1 MKSSP
6 FQIINAAAGSGK
18 TYALVYAYLK
28 KLLFPRHDDGYRN
41 MLALT
46 FTNKAVN
53 EMKYRILSNLHLL
66 AHNIEDAKIKD
77 IRSSLIIDLE
87 INLPSLQQKAQR
99 VLNKILHE
107 YAAFEVI
114 TLDRFTHKIIKSF
127 AKDLKIPASFEITLD
142 SDLLLEEMTENILDQ
157 AGIDKP
163 LTDTLV
169 AFSLS
174 KIEELKS
181 WNIGKD
187 LFDFSKLLVN
197 ENHREPLS
205 VLKKID
211 QKEFKAQKTAFQKQ
225 LSTLKNE
232 LRNIGSDILKLLRD
246 KGLTEDDFNRK
257 TLYKHFEK
265 IANGTVEGLYE
276 NQLEKNLAEGQRLYT
291 QSLSETKKNVIDSS
305 IPQLLESFTQAKS
318 KVGRLLILR
327 SIISQWTPLSLIGR
341 MEKGLEELQLP
352 ENRLLLSRFNEM
364 INDEISGLDAPYI
377 YERLGEKYRYYFIDE
392 FQDTSLL
399 QWKNLVPLISNAL
412 QGLDD
417 DHQIGSLLLVGD
429 PKQAIYRWRGGDNE
443 QFLNLL
449 KKESPF
455 PQLLPDITLL
465 PKNYRSRDAI
475 VDFNNQFF
483 YWVGVTCED
492 PEQKQMFEQQTQQ
505 QFNHK
510 KGGQVVVRFIENSR
524 KKESTT
530 PQYQQQTI
538 ISLKASRSNGFLW
551 KDMAVLVRK
560 KEQAALVAEALQTE
574 DIPMISS
581 ESLSLGSS
589 FKVNFLIALIRLAV
603 DPEDE
608 EQRKNIIEFL
618 YQYKGAKM
626 DLDQC
631 LSKLVFLP
639 TFSFEKEIKK
649 EFDLSFDFQLFS
661 KKSIYNAVEYAIAAF
676 KIIHNIEAH
685 LNAFL
690 DDIFEFSAQDEGSF
704 LSYLHYWDQKGK
716 DQKIVI
722 PEGTDAVKI
731 LTIHKAKGL
740 EFPVVVLPFVSEELI
755 SSRSRKVWYPIK
767 NHFDTPFSWGRIHF
781 SNKLKYLGQEATAFY
796 ERELLAERA
805 DALNTLYVALT
816 RAVSQ
821 MYLISTLEGETTA
834 LDKSYATLLNHFIR
848 SQNQKPEIEHPF
860 EWGIAS
866 EAQSDDAQTPIK
878 TLKPD
883 FKVQPNWQK
892 RLWVQMHAKHD
903 ESAIVARKEGL
914 LVHDLMAEVSTAKD
928 ISAVVTDALHS
939 GNINE
944 EEYDH
949 YLQMLKGIVDHPQL
963 SDFYQEDIEVYNEK
977 DILIPQKSF
986 VRPDR
991 VVKNIDG
998 WVIIDYKTGKES
1010 PRHYTQIKHYA
1021 EVLEEI
1027 THEKSKCFLVYIGK
1041 KTSVKKVV

>member
-6 FQIINAAAGSGK
+6 FEIINAAAGSGK
-18 TYALVYAYLK
+18 TYALVFAYLK
-28 KLLFPRHDDGYRN
+28 KLLSPNHDDGFRN

-53 EMKYRILSNLHLL
+53 EMKYRILNNLNLL
-66 AHNIEDAKIKD
+66 AHHIDDAKIKN
-77 IRSSLIIDLE
+77 IRSGLIIDLD
-87 INLPSLQQKAQR
+87 IDLPSLQQKAQR

-127 AKDLKIPASFEITLD
+127 AKDLKIPASFEVTLD
-142 SDLLLEEMTENILDQ
+142 SDELLEEMTENILEQ

-187 LFDFSKLLVN
+187 LFDFSKLLLN
-197 ENHREPLS
+197 ENDREPLS
-205 VLKKID
+205 ELKKID
-211 QKEFKAQKTAFQKQ
+211 QKEFKTQKTAFQRQ
-225 LSTLKNE
+225 LKILKNE
-232 LRNIGSDILKLLRD
+232 LKALGGDVLKLLYD
-246 KGLTEDDFNRK
+246 QGLTEDDFNRK

-265 IANGTVEGLYE
+265 IANGTVDGLYE
-276 NQLEKNLAEGQRLYT
+276 NQLKKNLVDGQGLYN
-291 QSLSETKKNVIDSS
+291 QSLDETKKIIIDSL
-305 IPQLLESFTQAKS
+305 IPQLFESFIQAKS
-318 KVGRLLILR
+318 MVGSLLLLR
-327 SIISQWTPLSLIGR
+327 SIVSQWTPLSLIGW

-352 ENRLLLSRFNEM
+352 KNRLLLSRFNE
-364 INDEISGLDAPYI
+364 IIDDEISGLEAPYI

-392 FQDTSLL
+392 FQDTSRL
-399 QWKNLVPLISNAL
+399 QWKNLIPLISNAL

-417 DHQIGSLLLVGD
+417 DNQLGSLLLVGD

-455 PQLLPDITLL
+455 SQLLPEITLL
-465 PKNYRSRDAI
+465 PKNYRSREAI

-483 YWVGVTCED
+483 YWVGTGCKD

-505 QFNHK
+505 EFNDK

-524 KKESTT
+524 KKENTT

-538 ISLKASRSNGFLW
+538 NSLKAARSNGFLW

-560 KEQAALVAEALQTE
+560 KEQAALVAEALQKE
-574 DIPMISS
+574 YIPLISS

-603 DPEDE
+603 DQEDE

-618 YQYKGAKM
+618 HQYKETKT
-626 DLDQC
+626 DLDHC
-631 LSKLVFLP
+631 LSGLIFLSI
-639 TFSFEKEIKK
+639 FAFEKEIKK
-649 EFDLSFDFQLFS
+649 QFDLSFDFQVFS

-676 KIIHNIEAH
+676 QLIENMEAH

-690 DDIFEFSAQDEGSF
+690 DDIFEFTSQDEGSF
-704 LSYLHYWDQKGK
+704 LSYLHYWEQKGK
-716 DQKIVI
+716 NQKIVI

-740 EFPVVVLPFVSEELI
+740 EFPVVVIPFAAEEFI
-755 SSRSRKVWYPIK
+755 STRSRKVWYNIK
-767 NHFDTPFSWGRIHF
+767 NHFDTTFRWGRIHF
-781 SNKLKYLGQEATAFY
+781 SGKLKYLGEEATAFY
-796 ERELLAERA
+796 ERELLAQRE
-805 DALNTLYVALT
+805 DALNTLYVAMT
-816 RAVSQ
+816 RAISQ
-821 MYLISTLEGETTA
+821 MYLICPLEGETTA
-834 LDKSYATLLNHFIR
+834 IDKSYATLLNHFVR
-848 SQNQKPEIEHPF
+848 SQNQKPEIEYPF
-860 EWGIAS
+860 EWGTAFKPQN
-866 EAQSDDAQTPIK
+866 EGVQTPLK
-878 TLKPD
+878 TLQPN

-892 RLWVQMHAKHD
+892 RLWVQMHAKYD
-903 ESAIVARKEGL
+903 ESNIDARKEGL
-914 LVHDLMAEVSTAKD
+914 LVHDLMAEVSSAKD
-928 ISAVVTDALHS
+928 ASAVVTDALHS
-939 GNINE
+939 GNINI

-949 YLQMLKGIVDHPQL
+949 YLQMVKDIVDHPQL
-963 SDFYQEDIEVYNEK
+963 SAFYQEDIEVYNEK

-991 VVKNIDG
+991 VVKNKDG
-998 WVIIDYKTGKES
+998 WVIIDYKTGKEN
-1010 PRHYTQIKHYA
+1010 PRHFTQIKYYA
-1021 EVLEEI
+1021 EVLEEM
-1027 THEKSKCFLVYIGK
+1027 THKKSKCFLVYIGK
-1041 KTSVKKVV
+1041 KTIVKTVV